1 MIDWSI
7 INWAK
12 DCMKSTNKEDN
23 WIRFKI
29 VINNYIKILRI
40 QININKEVISS
51 NLPKSIN

>member
-12 DCMKSTNKEDN
+12 DCMKNTNKEDN